1 MVAAAHAERARHP
14 RHGGR
19 GGHVVEGHGA
29 VALGQARAVRP
40 EHEGDVGV
48 RGRLHAEQP
57 GEEELARGRL
67 QQVVAA
73 HHLADALPGV
83 VDDHREVVGG
93 RAVVAADHEV
103 VDDPVLVAVQ
113 AIGEADARGAGA
125 DPQRRRAAAG
135 ALAALLGLG
144 ELEAGAGVGAL
155 GQRAVRGGARRAD
168 LGARAEALVEVAR
181 VAQAVDRLLVGL
193 GARGLPDHLAVP
205 VEADRAQVVQ
215 LALGRAG
222 LHAALVEVLH
232 PHEEAGAGAAGRQPR
247 EQRRAEVADVQGAR
261 RARGEAS
268 VVRGHPW

>member
-1 MVAAAHAERARHP
+1 MVALRRPSERAIHATAVGAATVSRVTAP
-14 RHGGR
+14 WRLARRAPSGPSTR
-19 GGHVVEGHGA
+19 GTWACAGA
-29 VALGQARAVRP
+29 ATPSSPARK
-40 EHEGDVGV
+40 
-48 RGRLHAEQP
+48 Q
-57 GEEELARGRL
+57 LARGRL

-73 HHLADALPGV
+73 DDLADALPGV

-125 DPQRRRAAAG
+125 DAQRRRAAAG

-155 GQRAVRGGARRAD
+155 GQRPVGGGARRAD

-181 VAQAVDRLLVGL
+181 VAQAVDRVLVGL
-193 GARGLPDHLAVP
+193 GARGLPDHVAVP
-205 VEADRAQVVQ
+205 VEADRAEVVQ
-215 LALGRAG
+215 LPLGRAG
-222 LHAALVEVLH
+222 LHPPLVEVLH